1 MSEEMQGKDYWESIL
16 FCPELQG
23 CSVNCDKVADL
34 LADNLFGGNPEARK
48 LFVARYRQMRKNYS
62 GVSHNDER
70 WDLKLGTETFRRA
83 GTGKDALLSVPQCAL
98 SGLPKQVAELWKHRN
113 FGHDMPTWMV
123 KSGVK
128 NPRRVM
134 IMSQDPLRTGHSA
147 GQLLLSTPFGFHS
160 KDYRAIG
167 CKNDSVYD
175 LVRRLL
181 ERGDC
186 VYLTDCLKF
195 YTNDAKDDEKKK
207 KNFVTSNLKRK
218 LKFWEMFKPTFEAE
232 IRAFDPD
239 VILGLGWFFFE
250 NVLRVVGKKGGL
262 TDSASPNPCVGTV
275 TVKDGETDR
284 DIRAL
289 SFLHPSPNN
298 GKAQNLI
305 WAARPNMTREDALL
319 DYYTNWQ

>member
-1 MSEEMQGKDYWESIL
+1 MSEEKNAMSEEMQRQDYWESIL

-34 LADNLFGGNPEARK
+34 LADNLFRGNPEARK
-48 LFVARYRQMRKNYS
+48 LFVARYRQMQENYS
-62 GVSHNDER
+62 GVSHNDKK
-70 WDLKLGTETFRRA
+70 WDLKFGTETFRRA

-98 SGLPKQVAELWKHRN
+98 SDIPKQVAELWKHRN

-160 KDYRAIG
+160 KDYRAK
-167 CKNDSVYD
+167 CKNDDVYN
-175 LVRRLL
+175 LVWRLL

-195 YTNDAKDDEKKK
+195 YTKDDEK

-218 LKFWEMFKPTFEAE
+218 FWEMFKLTFEAE

-239 VILGLGWFFFE
+239 VILGLGGVFFE
-250 NVLRVVGKKGGL
+250 NVFGGEKGKFTKRAG
-262 TDSASPNPCVGTV
+262 SCPCVGTV
-275 TVKDGETDR
+275 TVKDGGTDR

-289 SFLHPSPNN
+289 SFLHPSARENY
-298 GKAQNLI
+298 KKRI
-305 WAARPNMTREDALL
+305 YDSRPNMTRKEALL